1 MIAYLLRRVLQLIP
15 TLIGISLI
23 SFFLMQLAPGGPIDL
38 MADLNPHVTP
48 EAKARIRHDMGLDR
62 PIGIQYLVWVKHLTL
77 LDFGTSF
84 VDGRPVLKKIM
95 ERLPATL
102 LLNVLSIGL
111 MCLLAFPIGWWSAIN
126 AHSLFDKAMTV
137 FVFIG

>member
-1 MIAYLLRRVLQLIP
+1 MGNFLLRRVLHIIP

-23 SFFLMQLAPGGPIDL
+23 SFFLMQLATGGPIDQI
-38 MADLNPHVTP
+38 ADLNPHVTP

-62 PIGIQYLVWVKHLTL
+62 PIAVQYLSWVKRLAL

-84 VDGRPVLKKIM
+84 TDGRPVLKRIA

-102 LLNVLSIGL
+102 LLN
-111 MCLLAFPIGWWSAIN
+111 
-126 AHSLFDKAMTV
+126 
-137 FVFIG
+137 